1 MSLKTTYETTIL
13 PQLREEGGYRN
24 VMQVPR
30 LQKVVVNSGF
40 KGTVDHDTITFVR
53 DTLGQ
58 ITGQR
63 PVVTKATKS
72 ISNFKLREHM
82 PIGVKVTLRGARM
95 YDFLERLI
103 HTALPRI
110 RDFRGVSPRG
120 FDGRGNY
127 TMGLKDQTVFPELD
141 PSKQK
146 TTFGMDICMVTS
158 AGTNAEARKLL
169 DKLGMP
175 FARPAGT

>member
-1 MSLKTTYETTIL
+1 MSLRTTYQETIL
-13 PQLREEGGYRN
+13 PQLRQEGAYPN

-30 LQKVVVNSGF
+30 VLKVVVNSGF
-40 KGTVDHDTITFVR
+40 KGTVDHDTVTAVR
-53 DTLGQ
+53 DALAQ

-63 PVVTKATKS
+63 PVITRATKS
-72 ISNFKLREHM
+72 ISNFRLREHM

-103 HTALPRI
+103 HTTLPRI

-127 TMGLKDQTVFPELD
+127 SMGLRDQTVFPELD
-141 PSKQK
+141 PARQK
-146 TTFGMDICMVTS
+146 TTFGMDICIVTS
-158 AGTNAEARKLL
+158 AGTDAEARTLL